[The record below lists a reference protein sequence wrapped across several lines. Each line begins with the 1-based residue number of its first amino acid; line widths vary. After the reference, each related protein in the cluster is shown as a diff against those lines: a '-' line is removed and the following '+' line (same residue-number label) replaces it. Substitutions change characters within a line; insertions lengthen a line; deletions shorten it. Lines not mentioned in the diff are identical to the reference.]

1 MAQNKEGKDSISVAK
16 LNMSDNYVVGIDLEK
31 ALSNPHS
38 DYDLVLREGD
48 VLYIPEYVNTVKI
61 SGAVMYPNT
70 VVYQR
75 DKKLK
80 HYINQAGGFG
90 HLAKKKRVYVVYM
103 NGTVARLKARSAK
116 AIEPGCEIIVP
127 SRSEKKRMAL
137 AEILG
142 ISSTT
147 ATIAAM
153 VATLSNSFK

>member
-1 MAQNKEGKDSISVAK
+1 
-16 LNMSDNYVVGIDLEK
+16 
-31 ALSNPHS
+31 
-38 DYDLVLREGD
+38 
-48 VLYIPEYVNTVKI
+48 
-61 SGAVMYPNT
+61 MYPNT
-70 VVYQR
+70 VIYQR

-90 HLAKKKRVYVVYM
+90 HLAKKKRAYVVYM

-127 SRSEKKRMAL
+127 SKSEKKRMAL
-137 AEILG
+137 SEILG

-153 VATLSNSFK
+153 VATLANAFK